1 MKGTIKDIA
10 AASAALKV
18 MTITGGAP
26 YRIVRDIQ
34 KLRKAFEDEI
44 RIAETESQ
52 KMMQD
57 LGGVPTQDG
66 PIEFPSVENRI
77 RFEEAWDDIQNTEIE
92 LDVSKIDLS
101 SYANNIIFQN
111 LNVDVDALSAFVD
124 FGG

>member
-1 MKGTIKDIA
+1 MKGTIKDIVA
-10 AASAALKV
+10 ANAALRV

-34 KLRKAFEDEI
+34 KLRKALDDEVK
-44 RIAETESQ
+44 IAEEESQ
-52 KMMQD
+52 RMMQD

-66 PIEFPSVENRI
+66 SIEFPSVENRI
-77 RFEEAWDDIQNTEIE
+77 KFDKAWDDMQNTEVE

-101 SYANNIIFQN
+101 SYADNIIFQN